1 MEPNAVKV
9 PVITPVPIECE
20 FGPEDDGWKGTCSEL
35 AISVRGGNFEQAK
48 GKHGSC
54 LRRIY
59 FICAGRPRGHNRG
72 IEWA

>member
-20 FGPEDDGWKGTCSEL
+20 FWPEDDGWKGTCSEL

-48 GKHGSC
+48 ENMEAALEGYISSV
-54 LRRIY
+54 LRD
-59 FICAGRPRGHNRG
+59 RGAT
-72 IEWA
+72 IAA